1 MTLSII
7 GRCSKTG
14 QMGIAISSSSIAVG
28 ARCPW
33 LRSKVGAVSTQ
44 NITLPALGPRILDRL
59 QQGATAETALKAGL
73 DTDDYAAW
81 RQVTVMTTDGQS
93 AFYSGEKT
101 LGVNNALS
109 GENCVAAGN
118 LLANPDVIAAM
129 VQAFEQRSGH
139 LADRLIAAMQAGMS
153 AGEKRARCIRR
164 RCRLWI
170 LPSGRL
176 LIYASTG
183 PTPTPSMNSTNSGK
197 PISRRCRTISRAR
210 STPLRRRA
218 TACRATSNRKER

>member
-7 GRCSKTG
+7 GRCAQTG

-33 LRSKVGAVSTQ
+33 LRSQVGAVSTQ

-59 QQGATAETALKAGL
+59 EQGDAVDTALKSGL
-73 DTDDYAAW
+73 GTDDYAIY
-81 RQVTVMTTDGQS
+81 RQVTVLTAEGES

-118 LLANPDVIAAM
+118 LLADPDVIIAM
-129 VQAFEQRSGH
+129 VNAFEQRSGD
-139 LADRLIAAMQAGMS
+139 LADRLIAAMQAGMKAGGEAGPVHS
-153 AGEKRARCIRR
+153 AALSIVDAPVWPVVDLRVDWTDGDPIAELNQLWQAYKPQMQDYITRA
-164 RCRLWI
+164 LD
-170 LPSGRL
+170 P
-176 LIYASTG
+176 
-183 PTPTPSMNSTNSGK
+183 
-197 PISRRCRTISRAR
+197 R
-210 STPLRRRA
+210 SAPGYGVPGD
-218 TACRATSNRKER
+218 E

>member
-7 GRCSKTG
+7 GRCAQTG

-33 LRSKVGAVSTQ
+33 LRSQVGAVSTQ

-59 QQGATAETALKAGL
+59 EQGDAVDTALKAGL
-73 DTDDYAAW
+73 GTDDYAIY
-81 RQVTVMTTDGQS
+81 RQVTVLTTKGQS

-118 LLANPDVIAAM
+118 LLANSKVIIAM
-129 VQAFEQRSGH
+129 VNAFEQRSGD
-139 LADRLIAAMQAGMS
+139 LADRLIAAMQAGMKAGGEAGPVHS
-153 AGEKRARCIRR
+153 AAMSIVDAPVCPVVDLRVDWTDGDPIDELNQLWQAYKPQMQDYITRA
-164 RCRLWI
+164 LN
-170 LPSGRL
+170 P
-176 LIYASTG
+176 
-183 PTPTPSMNSTNSGK
+183 
-197 PISRRCRTISRAR
+197 R
-210 STPLRRRA
+210 SAPGYGVPGD
-218 TACRATSNRKER
+218 E